1 MSARL
6 GRTWTRLVSMSRT
19 GRFVALRARDT
30 IDLVDA
36 LGTAP
41 RQSLAAAGVIDF
53 ACVGTMVW
61 LLEPRRLRRFLLDG
75 ARPLEPSLALDAD
88 ADALAASIGENAHTA
103 LVLGAR
109 PALAN
114 GLYDRVSAEPFDLGD
129 DERAFPLHGRR
140 VLLAGKSALRFV
152 EVGRGEAGR
161 AMLTDAGEIR
171 AAGALFAGRAV
182 AMLTR
187 DEHNDLFWVLRPNGS
202 LIHKVIVPRAD
213 RWALAENRGVAL
225 VASAEGNLV
234 VVDLRYGRVQSEAA
248 PPWPVHDL
256 DVDSDGQYVV
266 LAGEP
271 DASGTPVLHVPST
284 DLFSAAASARRAQ
297 LHAVAEARP
306 RTASSPALAL
316 VRDEHGGNGASARR
330 LPGEDEPDAPDAPEP
345 EDEVERDDG
354 DAAAAADDDRDR
366 HLAGDRDPA
375 EAPPTRP
382 SPPPL
387 RPAPRLAEP
396 VAPAGGHVLTV
407 TTVPPG
413 VDAASLD
420 EAPPPEPEDV
430 PPPPVVV
437 VPDIAPVALGQPLPP
452 ITAEPH
458 PEWPPYTSAREH
470 LDEMLDLVAARA
482 AKAIAEAWNSGRL
495 SVPAEDGRP
504 FEREVR
510 ALLGHVGGYA
520 PDLLGEAD
528 ERLARTGARTAGR
541 ARSSIARGMRLPFV
555 ELSREFHLSSV
566 AAHVLMVAM
575 APSIRGEIARLFGI
589 LGNDE
594 NRPIVD
600 RYLVETVIGGGERQA
615 RAEVARELADDA
627 PLVRYGLLRVG
638 GGDRG
643 APLFG
648 PISVDPVLIE
658 RVRGR
663 SAAGAIGDVTVVR
676 HAARPLEQ
684 LHISAQVKRDLILAL
699 AAPRR
704 DDDPIRVVLRGR
716 RGAGRH
722 SLMAALAARVGRGIA
737 AIDCHRLPR
746 AGKLMAAA
754 LRQELFRAL
763 LRGCVPVVSGLEAAD
778 PADAEGQDLIKQ
790 TLRAHPGPAVIRAA
804 PEASL
809 PLDPGY
815 VTATLPPLNE
825 SERTAFWTEALER
838 AGLPVKDVDALAA
851 RYRIGPG
858 VIEQVIAQV
867 VSRRNHEGAAPDDD
881 AGAQLD
887 EVAGQHIATRLSHIA
902 THVRRLAKWEQVALP
917 DDIIDSIREFV
928 ARISHRK
935 TVYERWGFDAKMSTS
950 RGLTALFYGPP
961 GTGKSMVAGL
971 IARELGL
978 ELYRIDLARIVSK
991 WIGETEKNLAEVFD
1005 AAEDGQV
1012 VILFDEADS
1021 LFAKRTEVKSSVD
1034 RYANLEVNY
1043 LLQRLDTFEGVG
1055 ILTTNLEGSIDQ
1067 AFKRRMSLRLH
1078 FPFPD
1083 EDMRVRLWAAHIP
1096 AEVPVQGDFDF
1107 LDLARRFPLSGG
1119 YIRNSTLRAAFLAAQ
1134 ENRALGQEHLLRAI
1148 ALEYR
1153 ELGKLS
1159 TSGRME

>member
-1 MSARL
+1 
-6 GRTWTRLVSMSRT
+6 MSRT
-19 GRFVALRARDT
+19 GRFVALRAKES

-41 RQSLAAAGVIDF
+41 RQTLSGAGVVDF

-61 LLEPRRLRRFLLDG
+61 MLGRRRLDRYLLDG
-75 ARPLEPSLALDAD
+75 ARPLEPSLELSEDASG
-88 ADALAASIGENAHTA
+88 LLGSIGENAHTA
-103 LVLGAR
+103 VVIGEH
-109 PALAN
+109 PVLAN
-114 GLYDRVSAEPFDLGD
+114 GLYERVSAESIEVAD
-129 DERAFPLHGRR
+129 DEKVFPLHGRR
-140 VLLAGKSALRFV
+140 VLLAGKNNLRFF

-161 AMLTDAGEIR
+161 AMLSDAGEVR
-171 AAGALFAGRAV
+171 AASALFAGRAL
-182 AMLTR
+182 ALLTR
-187 DEHNDLFWVLRPNGS
+187 DDNNDLFWVLRPNGS
-202 LIHKVIVPRAD
+202 LIHKVIVPRAE
-213 RWALAENRGVAL
+213 RWAVAENRGVA
-225 VASAEGNLV
+225 VIGSEDGNLV

-248 PPWPVHDL
+248 PPWAVADL

-266 LAGEP
+266 LAGQP
-271 DASGTPVLHVPST
+271 DAQGTPVMHVPAT

-297 LHAVAEARP
+297 L
-306 RTASSPALAL
+306 
-316 VRDEHGGNGASARR
+316 N
-330 LPGEDEPDAPDAPEP
+330 
-345 EDEVERDDG
+345 
-354 DAAAAADDDRDR
+354 AAAAEPPRAASTPSLSLVPDDDEDDG
-366 HLAGDRDPA
+366 AQ
-375 EAPPTRP
+375 RP
-382 SPPPL
+382 GNGERSRGRQDDDHEDDDDEDDETSRRRGRTTTSAAAL
-387 RPAPRLAEP
+387 DLG
-396 VAPAGGHVLTV
+396 VGHILTV
-407 TTVPPG
+407 TTAAP
-413 VDAASLD
+413 VDAALID
-420 EAPPPEPEDV
+420 EPVPIEPEDAPP

-437 VPDIAPVALGQPLPP
+437 PDAPPISLGLPLPP
-452 ITAEPH
+452 ITADPH
-458 PEWPPYTSAREH
+458 PDWPPYNTAREH

-482 AKAIAEAWNSGRL
+482 AKAIADAWNSGRL

-528 ERLARTGARTAGR
+528 ERLARVGQRTAGR
-541 ARSSIARGMRLPFV
+541 ARSSIAKGMRLPFV
-555 ELSREFHLSSV
+555 ELSREFHLSST

-589 LGNDE
+589 LGTDE

-600 RYLVETVIGGGERQA
+600 RYLIETVIGGHERQS
-615 RAEVARELADDA
+615 RAEVARELAEDA
-627 PLVRYGLLRVG
+627 PLVRYGLIRVG
-638 GGDRG
+638 GGERG

-663 SAAGAIGDVTVVR
+663 SASGSIGDVTVVR
-676 HAARPLEQ
+676 HASRTLEQ

-699 AAPRR
+699 ASPRR
-704 DDDPIRVVLRGR
+704 DDEPIRVVMRGR
-716 RGAGRH
+716 RGSGRH
-722 SLMAALAARVGRGIA
+722 SLVAALAARVGRGVA
-737 AIDCHRLPR
+737 CIDCHRLPR
-746 AGKLMAAA
+746 AGKLMAGA

-790 TLRAHPGPAVIRAA
+790 TLRAHPGPVVIRAA

-809 PLDPGY
+809 PLDPGF
-815 VTATLPPLNE
+815 VTASLPSLNE
-825 SERTAFWTEALER
+825 TERAVFWAEALER
-838 AGLPVKDVDALAA
+838 AALPVANPDLLAA
-851 RYRIGPG
+851 RYRVGPG

-867 VSRRNHEGAAPDDD
+867 VSRRNHEGVSPDDD
-881 AGAQLD
+881 AGQQLE
-887 EVAGQHIATRLSHIA
+887 EVSAQHIATRLSHIA
-902 THVRRLAKWEQVALP
+902 THVHRLARWEQVALP

-935 TVYERWGFDAKMSTS
+935 TVYEKWGFDTKMTTS

-978 ELYRIDLARIVSK
+978 DLYKIDLARIVSK

-1083 EDMRVRLWAAHIP
+1083 EDMRVRLWSAHIP
-1096 AEVPVQGDFDF
+1096 AEVPVAGDFDF

-1134 ENRALGQEHLLRAI
+1134 EQRPLGQEHLMRAI

>member
-1 MSARL
+1 
-6 GRTWTRLVSMSRT
+6 MSRT
-19 GRFVALRARDT
+19 GRFVALRAKNA

-41 RQSLAAAGVIDF
+41 RQTLSGAGVIDF

-61 LLEPRRLRRFLLDG
+61 LLQQRRLGRFLLDG
-75 ARPLEPSLALDAD
+75 AKPLEPTLDLPED
-88 ADALAASIGENAHTA
+88 AVGLAASIGENAHTA
-103 LVLGAR
+103 VVTGTR
-109 PALAN
+109 PHLAN
-114 GLYDRVSAEPFDLGD
+114 GLYDRVSAEPIEATEG
-129 DERAFPLHGRR
+129 EAVYPLHGRR
-140 VLLAGKSALRFV
+140 VVCAAGNHLRFV
-152 EVGRGEAGR
+152 EVGRGVAGR
-161 AMLTDAGEIR
+161 ATLSEAGEIR
-171 AAGALFAGRAV
+171 AIGALFAGRAV

-187 DEHNDLFWVLRPNGS
+187 DENSDLYWVLRPDGS
-202 LIHKVIVPRAD
+202 LIHKVIIPRAE
-213 RWALAENRGVAL
+213 RWAVAENRGTAVIR
-225 VASAEGNLV
+225 SDEGHLV

-248 PPWPVHDL
+248 PPFHVEDL
-256 DVDSDGQYVV
+256 DVDSDGQYVA
-266 LAGEP
+266 LAGTP

-297 LHAVAEARP
+297 LNAAAETPASR
-306 RTASSPALAL
+306 ASGSSPSLTL
-316 VRDEHGGNGASARR
+316 VRDDDDDDVRGGNGAAR
-330 LPGEDEPDAPDAPEP
+330 
-345 EDEVERDDG
+345 
-354 DAAAAADDDRDR
+354 AADDDRVVLDHSER
-366 HLAGDRDPA
+366 TERADSRLPDPG
-375 EAPPTRP
+375 
-382 SPPPL
+382 
-387 RPAPRLAEP
+387 
-396 VAPAGGHVLTV
+396 VGHILTV
-407 TTVPPG
+407 TTAAPI
-413 VDAASLD
+413 DAATAAEPVPDAPED
-420 EAPPPEPEDV
+420 EAPPP
-430 PPPPVVV
+430 PPIII
-437 VPDIAPVALGQPLPP
+437 PDAAPVSLGLPLPP
-452 ITAEPH
+452 ITADANPD
-458 PEWPPYTSAREH
+458 WPPYNSPREH

-482 AKAIAEAWNSGRL
+482 AKAIADAWNSGRL

-528 ERLARTGARTAGR
+528 ERLARVGQRTAGR

-555 ELSREFHLSSV
+555 ELSREFHLSST

-600 RYLVETVIGGGERQA
+600 RYLIETVIGGSERQA
-615 RAEVARELADDA
+615 RAEVARELAEDS
-627 PLVRYGLLRVG
+627 PLVRYGLIRVG
-638 GGDRG
+638 GGERG

-663 SAAGAIGDVTVVR
+663 SATGSIGDVTVVR
-676 HAARPLEQ
+676 HASRSLEQ
-684 LHISAQVKRDLILAL
+684 LHIGAQIKRDLVLSL

-704 DDDPIRVVLRGR
+704 DDEPIRVVVRGR

-722 SLMAALAARVGRGIA
+722 SLIAALAARVGRGIA
-737 AIDCHRLPR
+737 CIDCHRLPR

-778 PADAEGQDLIKQ
+778 PADAEGQDVIKQ
-790 TLRAHPGPAVIRAA
+790 TLRSHPGPVVIRAA

-809 PLDPGY
+809 PLDPGF
-815 VTATLPPLNE
+815 VTTMLPSLNE
-825 SERTAFWTEALER
+825 GDRASFWGEALER
-838 AGLPVKDVDALAA
+838 AALPVANIDQLAS

-867 VSRRNHEGAAPDDD
+867 VSRRNHEGVAPDDD
-881 AGAQLD
+881 AGQQLE

-902 THVRRLAKWEQVALP
+902 THVHRLARWEQVALP

-935 TVYERWGFDAKMSTS
+935 TVYEKWGFDAKMTTS

-978 ELYRIDLARIVSK
+978 DLYKIDLARIVSK

-1083 EDMRVRLWAAHIP
+1083 EDMRVRLWSAHIP
-1096 AEVPVQGDFDF
+1096 AEAPVAGDFDF

-1134 ENRALGQEHLLRAI
+1134 ENRPISQDHLLRAI

-1159 TSGRME
+1159 ASGRME